1 MVNPVYLLFASRA
14 GAAGTVLRWTMAC
27 LILFAALVRTTSGTT
42 SGYVLPWLNGG
53 FLPDGVVGSIILGT
67 VGFLLLSGFFTRIC
81 ALFLLLAMASSF
93 ASVDLS
99 NNTAGQ
105 PTEWILSASI
115 CLTLA
120 ISGAGR
126 MSIDRRISNFF
137 LPTLS

>member
-27 LILFAALVRTTSGTT
+27 LILLAAMTRTTSGTA

-53 FLPDGVVGSIILGT
+53 FLPDGVTGSILLGIVGIL
-67 VGFLLLSGFFTRIC
+67 LISGFFTRIC
-81 ALFLLLAMASSF
+81 ALFLLLVLASSF
-93 ASVDLS
+93 ASVDFT

-115 CLTLA
+115 CLTLV

-126 MSIDRRISNFF
+126 VSLDRRISSFF